1 MTKPDFPLEND
12 FDDSDGMCW
21 EGGHLGDVTEMESC
35 QATFAFYLLSKD
47 PLIGMMMILKTYES

>member
-47 PLIGMMMILKTYES
+47 PLIGMTYES